1 MSHLKILAGLAAIV
15 TTAPAQAA
23 SLIEQISPNPTAYAQ
38 VVDFG
43 IADFGPRSAD
53 VTADLFATSGDSFV
67 GGLALG
73 CYASDYRGTEGKIAL
88 VSRGLCTLVM
98 KVELAQAAG
107 AVGVL
112 IVENI
117 PNPNGVANLGGVS
130 QIVNIPAFRLAR
142 PLGIQLADLARQEP
156 VTLRLVMDDR
166 PPPAGVPEPTTWA
179 LMIAGFGLTGATL
192 RRRQAAPATA
202 TTA

>member
-1 MSHLKILAGLAAIV
+1 MSDLRILACLAAIV

-23 SLIEQISPNPTAYAQ
+23 SLIEQISPNAATYTQ

-53 VTADLFATSGDSFV
+53 VTADLFATSGNAVS
-67 GGLALG
+67 GLALG
-73 CYASDYRGTEGKIAL
+73 CYGEDYFGTSGKIAL
-88 VSRGLCTLVM
+88 VSRGVCSLVT

-112 IVENI
+112 IVEI
-117 PNPNGVANLGGVS
+117 LPDPNGVANLGGVS

-142 PLGIQLADLARQEP
+142 SLGIQLEVLAREGP
-156 VTLRLVMDDR
+156 VTMRLVMDDR
-166 PPPAGVPEPTTWA
+166 PPPAGVPEPATWA

-192 RRRQAAPATA
+192 RRRQAALATA
-202 TTA
+202 NVA